1 MRRPSRLARLAWL
14 AIAGLLL
21 AAGAPIASR
30 AEDERAPAAAPPETI
45 RWESTAGEVVF
56 AHLMHSEDF
65 GADCVACHHETSAV
79 GLELPHPD
87 YFDDFWIDCATCHG
101 GSKERA
107 ALDRCA
113 TCHPER
119 PTGPHV
125 EMPTVKVAIHRSCWS
140 CHEQGTGAEATG
152 QCSFCHQQ
160 QETTAAPAAA
170 PVTQ

>member
-1 MRRPSRLARLAWL
+1 MRRTSSLAPRAGLVL
-14 AIAGLLL
+14 AGLLL
-21 AAGAPIASR
+21 AAGVPLASR
-30 AEDERAPAAAPPETI
+30 AADEPAPSEAPPETI
-45 RWESTAGEVVF
+45 RWQSTVGEVVF
-56 AHLMHSEDF
+56 AHRMHSEDF
-65 GADCVACHHETSAV
+65 GADCVVCHHETISAD
-79 GLELPHPD
+79 LEMPHPA
-87 YFDDFWIDCATCHG
+87 YFDDFWIDCTTCHG
-101 GSKERA
+101 GSEGRA
-107 ALDRCA
+107 ALERCA

-160 QETTAAPAAA
+160 QETTAVPAAA